1 MDKQEKH
8 EVITKSS
15 CSFLP
20 ITHIPFLIYL
30 LEKGFQY
37 IPMLILNSWFLFLNI
52 QRVGIIS
59 LHPNIGLLVVKMSFF
74 LVLPPITFYFFL
86 FLIFG
91 AYCHSL
97 GKIFI
102 VFSRPT
108 QVLAIVL
115 LVVKIFNWYFKS
127 FWDSHGAF

>member
-1 MDKQEKH
+1 MIFIPEHPEGWDNKPSPKH
-8 EVITKSS
+8 WIACCLNVI
-15 CSFLP
+15 
-20 ITHIPFLIYL
+20 
-30 LEKGFQY
+30 
-37 IPMLILNSWFLFLNI
+37 
-52 QRVGIIS
+52 
-59 LHPNIGLLVVKMSFF
+59 F

-86 FLIFG
+86 YLIWG

-115 LVVKIFNWYFKS
+115 LVVKIFN
-127 FWDSHGAF
+127 